1 MNFLKPIR
9 ISIILILKEFDDDK
23 KIVIIKKRNDGSNT
37 FLIAKKKKKKINEKR
52 EINYFYLKD
61 GFRFELKKKA
71 IIFLHTE

>member
-23 KIVIIKKRNDGSNT
+23 KIVIIKKRNDRSNT
-37 FLIAKKKKKKINEKR
+37 FLIAKKKKINEKR

>member
-23 KIVIIKKRNDGSNT
+23 KIVIIKKRNDRSNT
-37 FLIAKKKKKKINEKR
+37 FLIAKKKNKINEKR

>member
-1 MNFLKPIR
+1 MTI
-9 ISIILILKEFDDDK
+9 K
-23 KIVIIKKRNDGSNT
+23 KIVIIKKRNDRSNT
-37 FLIAKKKKKKINEKR
+37 FLITKKKKKINEKR